1 MDMIY
6 PTFDD
11 DLFKN
16 CVIEWI
22 NNNEELFLQKLFKRQ
37 RYDRTQKIDYWET
50 SWGEMLQ
57 HPHIRISTSKVARY
71 FNDILTCDFFLIF
84 FCLEFFVDAFEF
96 LFQYLKRL
104 YWNVIELMYSTLKV
118 KVELEFLLNSKCLY
132 L

>member
-11 DLFKN
+11 DFFKN

-57 HPHIRISTSKVARY
+57 HPSSS
-71 FNDILTCDFFLIF
+71 
-84 FCLEFFVDAFEF
+84 
-96 LFQYLKRL
+96 
-104 YWNVIELMYSTLKV
+104 YS
-118 KVELEFLLNSKCLY
+118 N
-132 L
+132 